1 MSYGDRRLLA
11 PHHVQARPAALGQRI
26 RPCQKQNNIYEEP
39 VIEIVVFDENDFL
52 LLSGNEVT
60 PGEDGGIGLPDF
72 GL

>member
-1 MSYGDRRLLA
+1 MK
-11 PHHVQARPAALGQRI
+11 
-26 RPCQKQNNIYEEP
+26 KQNNIYEEP

>member
-1 MSYGDRRLLA
+1 ML
-11 PHHVQARPAALGQRI
+11 
-26 RPCQKQNNIYEEP
+26 QNNERETLYIMKKQTNVYEEP

-52 LLSGNEVT
+52 FLSGNEVT

>member
-1 MSYGDRRLLA
+1 MK
-11 PHHVQARPAALGQRI
+11 
-26 RPCQKQNNIYEEP
+26 KQNNVYEEP

-52 LLSGNEVT
+52 FLSGNEVT

>member
-1 MSYGDRRLLA
+1 MLQTNERLTY
-11 PHHVQARPAALGQRI
+11 I
-26 RPCQKQNNIYEEP
+26 MKKQNNIYEEP